1 MIIWHSYCRSWRK
14 KLGSTER
21 GNEAQSNKFG
31 TFGGVFTPSI
41 LTIFGVI
48 MFMRANFVVG
58 QAGILS
64 AILIL
69 IAAKS
74 ITFLTSLS
82 VSAIATNMQVRGG
95 GAYFM
100 ISRVLGPEFG
110 GAIGLALFFAQALSV
125 PFYLLGFAEAVV
137 RAMPGNESW
146 FLPIALLSAVIL
158 FIIAY
163 VGAGWAIKAQF
174 FIMAVLFLSIL
185 TFMIGAAENF
195 SMATFN
201 ENWSSGYTAI
211 EGKNENYDF
220 WLIFAIYFPA
230 VTGILAGINM
240 SGDLKDPAD
249 SIPKGTFLAVGVGFV
264 VYLIQVFICGGAFS
278 RADMINSPYETLVNN
293 AFLGAGFLVAAGVY
307 AATLSSALG
316 SYLGAPRILQAV
328 ARDGIVEK
336 LKYFSLGTPKTDE
349 PRRAIVLTGVI
360 TLLTIFWAA
369 NQTGGTAL
377 NLVASIITMFFL
389 FTYGMVNV
397 AAFTEAY
404 GQNPSFR
411 PRFRYFH
418 WFFALLG
425 ALGCIGAAFLID
437 ARDAFFAVILL
448 YGLFRYVRNKELK
461 MTFGDARRG
470 FIFSNI
476 RDNLLKLST
485 MTEDSRNWRPTI
497 LVFSGNPASRE
508 ALATYAVWFEAGRG
522 IVIMANVLQG
532 SLNELYR
539 KKITSEKQL
548 NQFCQER
555 NMHVFPHVV
564 VAETVARGVE
574 ICLQGTA
581 IGPLRPNLVMFGWPN
596 SADNLSALIEHLR
609 QADINRAGQLL
620 VCDRGLPKNKSLKRR
635 IDVWWRGRK
644 NGSLML
650 LLAHLLKN
658 NWEWNASQ
666 IRVIRVVENEAGVQ
680 PAMEALQELLDD
692 ARVQGDA
699 LAITSQQA
707 IAQTIKDNSH
717 DADLVFLGFEI
728 PEPDAEKQWFNIYM
742 QILDGLPTTV
752 LAHCSSENSLL
763 E

>member
-1 MIIWHSYCRSWRK
+1 
-14 KLGSTER
+14 
-21 GNEAQSNKFG
+21 
-31 TFGGVFTPSI
+31 
-41 LTIFGVI
+41 
-48 MFMRANFVVG
+48 
-58 QAGILS
+58 
-64 AILIL
+64 
-69 IAAKS
+69 
-74 ITFLTSLS
+74 
-82 VSAIATNMQVRGG
+82 
-95 GAYFM
+95 
-100 ISRVLGPEFG
+100 
-110 GAIGLALFFAQALSV
+110 
-125 PFYLLGFAEAVV
+125 
-137 RAMPGNESW
+137 
-146 FLPIALLSAVIL
+146 
-158 FIIAY
+158 
-163 VGAGWAIKAQF
+163 
-174 FIMAVLFLSIL
+174 
-185 TFMIGAAENF
+185 
-195 SMATFN
+195 
-201 ENWSSGYTAI
+201 
-211 EGKNENYDF
+211 
-220 WLIFAIYFPA
+220 
-230 VTGILAGINM
+230 
-240 SGDLKDPAD
+240 
-249 SIPKGTFLAVGVGFV
+249 
-264 VYLIQVFICGGAFS
+264 
-278 RADMINSPYETLVNN
+278 
-293 AFLGAGFLVAAGVY
+293 
-307 AATLSSALG
+307 
-316 SYLGAPRILQAV
+316 
-328 ARDGIVEK
+328 
-336 LKYFSLGTPKTDE
+336 
-349 PRRAIVLTGVI
+349 
-360 TLLTIFWAA
+360 
-369 NQTGGTAL
+369 
-377 NLVASIITMFFL
+377 
-389 FTYGMVNV
+389 
-397 AAFTEAY
+397 
-404 GQNPSFR
+404 
-411 PRFRYFH
+411 
-418 WFFALLG
+418 
-425 ALGCIGAAFLID
+425 
-437 ARDAFFAVILL
+437 
-448 YGLFRYVRNKELK
+448 